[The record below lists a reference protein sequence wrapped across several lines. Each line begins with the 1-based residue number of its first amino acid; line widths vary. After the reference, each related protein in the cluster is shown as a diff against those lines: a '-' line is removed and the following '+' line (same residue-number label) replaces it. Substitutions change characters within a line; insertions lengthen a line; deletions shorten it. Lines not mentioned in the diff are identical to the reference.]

1 MEYVTFAKQ
10 SKKKNKTKRLF
21 KKGGTYDRKLSLCVL
36 NISLQNKK

>member
-10 SKKKNKTKRLF
+10 SKNKQTKRLF

-36 NISLQNKK
+36 NISQQNKK